1 VSQKSSK
8 GGLPR
13 LSRVRG
19 ARVIEPEPR
28 LAPLADSGPTG
39 REVAW
44 ATLVF
49 AVATVLLSYPLAF
62 HPATFS
68 RLDNGDAR
76 LNAWAISWVA
86 HQLLEDPLALFE
98 ANTFYP
104 LPHTLAY
111 SEHLTLQGI
120 LAIPLLALTDDL
132 VLTNNF
138 ILLFSMFASGLGM
151 YFLAYALTRDHLAA
165 ILAGIFFSFAPFR
178 FNRLPHLQM
187 QLYAFIPLFL
197 AGLHRYAETHRPRWL
212 VLAAAAFV
220 LQALSGTYLG
230 AIAAV
235 ALGVALITLFPYTGL
250 SRRGWGYL
258 LAALIAMAA
267 VLVPFALPYL
277 WVNRELGVEWDLS
290 GLASLSATPQAYL
303 ASSSHLYRTITEAWT
318 SPEGRTDF
326 LFPGFTL
333 IILGGTGLATLIK
346 KNGRRAI
353 GVCYAAIFLTGI
365 ILSLG
370 PATPVH
376 PFLYEHVV
384 FFRGLRALTRF
395 SLLPLLSLSVFS
407 AYGLAW
413 LLEGFGRRKTV
424 FGAILVFFV
433 VESTALPYRLEPHRD
448 APPEV
453 YRWLRDAE
461 PGPIVELPF
470 KVVDTRYMFWARHH
484 NFRPMLNGDSGF
496 IPMSHQWL
504 KVALGR
510 FPSPDAIAALRHL
523 EVRYVVLHLG
533 AFRKPALLRLL
544 SGIET
549 QREALLPVRDF
560 GTDIVFEVVPNAT
573 RSKLS
578 AEAAAALVSVPV
590 SGSIAA
596 LFDRV
601 TAEPFE
607 AKETIL
613 ELEVEL
619 EELTEVAGLRFHY
632 GPVPRTPVVAFE
644 LFFDDANAVSGRPG
658 TRGAEPPDWPAVA
671 ALIEGLIETP
681 LNGTQTISLDP
692 FETTRLRLK
701 LRGVDGRPPALSE
714 IEVLTR

>member
-1 VSQKSSK
+1 M
-8 GGLPR
+8 
-13 LSRVRG
+13 
-19 ARVIEPEPR
+19 
-28 LAPLADSGPTG
+28 
-39 REVAW
+39 
-44 ATLVF
+44 
-49 AVATVLLSYPLAF
+49 
-62 HPATFS
+62 
-68 RLDNGDAR
+68 
-76 LNAWAISWVA
+76 
-86 HQLLEDPLALFE
+86 
-98 ANTFYP
+98 
-104 LPHTLAY
+104 
-111 SEHLTLQGI
+111 
-120 LAIPLLALTDDL
+120 
-132 VLTNNF
+132 LTNNF

-178 FNRLPHLQM
+178 FNRLPHIQM
-187 QLYAFIPLFL
+187 QLYAFIHLFL
-197 AGLHRYAETHRPRWL
+197 AGLHRFAETHRPRWL
-212 VLAAAAFV
+212 VLVAAAFV
-220 LQALSGTYLG
+220 LQVLSGTYLG

-235 ALGVALITLFPYTGL
+235 ALGVAFITLFPYAGL
-250 SRRGWGYL
+250 SRREWGYVFV
-258 LAALIAMAA
+258 ALIAMAT

-290 GLASLSATPQAYL
+290 GLGSLSATPQAYL
-303 ASSSHLYRTITEAWT
+303 ASSSHLYRTITQAWT
-318 SPEGRTDF
+318 SPDGRTDF

-333 IILGGTGLATLIK
+333 IVLGGTGLWTLVK
-346 KNGRRAI
+346 KEGRRAI
-353 GVCYAAIFLTGI
+353 GVCYATIFLTGV

-370 PATPVH
+370 PATPIQ
-376 PFLYEHVV
+376 PFLYEQVV

-395 SLLPLLSLSVFS
+395 SLLPLLSLSVLS

-424 FGAILVFFV
+424 FGAILIFFV
-433 VESTALPYRLEPHRD
+433 VESTALPYRFEPHRD

-544 SGIET
+544 SGIAA
-549 QREALLPVRDF
+549 QRGTLLPVRDF
-560 GTDIVFEVVPNAT
+560 GADIVLEVLPDPA
-573 RSKLS
+573 RSKPS
-578 AEAAAALVSVPV
+578 GEALPALESVPA
-590 SGSIAA
+590 SGSIDA
-596 LFDRV
+596 LFDHV
-601 TAEPFE
+601 TTEPFE
-607 AKETIL
+607 ANEMIL
-613 ELEVEL
+613 DLEVEL
-619 EELTEVAGLRFHY
+619 DKLTEVAGLRFHY

-644 LFFDDANAVSGRPG
+644 VFFDADAANTANERPG

-671 ALIEGLIETP
+671 ALIEGLLETP
-681 LNGTQTISLDP
+681 LNGTQTIFLAP
-692 FETTRLRLK
+692 FDTKRLRLR
-701 LRGVDGRPPALSE
+701 LRGMDGRPPALSE
-714 IEVLTR
+714 IEVLAR

>member
-1 VSQKSSK
+1 VPLKSRK
-8 GGLPR
+8 G
-13 LSRVRG
+13 
-19 ARVIEPEPR
+19 VIEPEPR

-44 ATLVF
+44 AALVF

-212 VLAAAAFV
+212 VLAATAFV

-235 ALGVALITLFPYTGL
+235 ALGVALITLFPYAGL
-250 SRRGWGYL
+250 SRREWGYL

-290 GLASLSATPQAYL
+290 GLGSLSATPQAYL
-303 ASSSHLYRTITEAWT
+303 ASSSHLYRSITEALT

-333 IILGGTGLATLIK
+333 ITLGGTGLATLVK
-346 KNGRRAI
+346 KNGGRTI

-370 PATPVH
+370 PATPIH

-413 LLEGFGRRKTV
+413 LLEGVGRRKTI

-510 FPSPDAIAALRHL
+510 FPSPDAIAVLRHL

-560 GTDIVFEVVPNAT
+560 GTDIVFEVLPDPT
-573 RSKLS
+573 RSKLG
-578 AEAAAALVSVPV
+578 AKAPALESVPV
-590 SGSIAA
+590 SGSIEA
-596 LFDRV
+596 LFDGV

-607 AKETIL
+607 AKETVL

-644 LFFDDANAVSGRPG
+644 LFFDDASAASGRPG
-658 TRGAEPPDWPAVA
+658 TRGAGPPDWPAVA

-681 LNGTQTISLDP
+681 LNGTQTISLAP
-692 FETTRLRLK
+692 FETARLRLK
-701 LRGVDGRPPALSE
+701 LRGIDGRPPALSE